1 MKKLFSRLLNGTK
14 NDTENGSIEK
24 DDSSIDVETKG
35 PNPAITPASDDLT
48 SSSSPQELA
57 PKRKTFG
64 FMKGESR
71 PSLANF
77 EARGPVTERI
87 PSSLETIVDGQQAD
101 SESLD
106 RAPRLKKP
114 SLVPGSD
121 GEHRLQDKYGT
132 KDRALAFYDRQVLD
146 YLAPA
151 MREFIARQEF
161 LFVSTSDRHG
171 ECDCT
176 SKLGEPG
183 FIRVL
188 SDKHLMYPEYRGNG
202 VYANSG
208 NISENP
214 HIGLLIIDFYRD
226 AVGLHIN
233 GKARVVEN
241 DELLAYSEKL
251 PENVIREINL
261 EGKRRPERWVMVEV
275 EEAYIQCSKHIP
287 LLKKLDRKIDWG
299 TDSVAAKKGDYFQ
312 LQDIPLY
319 NRVGGNKAMDIAV
332 DVFYRKVLQDDL
344 VSRFFEDVDME
355 GQRLKQKS
363 FLAMAFGGPY
373 QYSGLDLRKAHGRL
387 VERMGLTDEHFDR
400 VAALFRETMEELEI
414 SKKEIDEMIA
424 VLESAR
430 DDILNR

>member
-1 MKKLFSRLLNGTK
+1 MVPKTARLPL
-14 NDTENGSIEK
+14 
-24 DDSSIDVETKG
+24 
-35 PNPAITPASDDLT
+35 
-48 SSSSPQELA
+48 
-57 PKRKTFG
+57 
-64 FMKGESR
+64 
-71 PSLANF
+71 
-77 EARGPVTERI
+77 
-87 PSSLETIVDGQQAD
+87 
-101 SESLD
+101 
-106 RAPRLKKP
+106 
-114 SLVPGSD
+114 
-121 GEHRLQDKYGT
+121 
-132 KDRALAFYDRQVLD
+132 YDRQVLN

-161 LFVSTSDRHG
+161 LFVSTSDRRG

-176 SKLGEPG
+176 SKFGD

-188 SDKHLMYPEYRGNG
+188 SDTHLMYPEYRGNG

-214 HIGLLIIDFYRD
+214 HIGMLIIDFYRD

-233 GKARVVEN
+233 GKERVVES

-251 PENVIREINL
+251 PENVISEINL
-261 EGKRRPERWVMVEV
+261 EGNRRPERWVMVEV
-275 EEAYIQCSKHIP
+275 EEAHIQCSKHIP
-287 LLKKLDRKIDWG
+287 QLNKFDRKIDWG

-319 NRVGGNKAMDIAV
+319 NRVGGEKAMDIAV
-332 DVFYRKVLQDDL
+332 DVFYRKVLKDDL
-344 VSRFFEDVDME
+344 VGGFFEDVDME

-387 VERMGLTDEHFDR
+387 VEQMGLTDEHFDR
-400 VAALFRETMEELEI
+400 VAAIFRETMEEVEI
-414 SKKEIDEMIA
+414 SNKEIDEMMA